1 MLSERESFL
10 HVLCC
15 AGECTDIAVRNMA
28 QLLFS
33 LVLNKVL
40 ELNVP
45 YREEIEV
52 LYTKLLLKPL
62 ELLDQKIGNA
72 IAGGAI
78 PAGALPGASPS
89 SAGASPSDKD
99 KM

>member
-1 MLSERESFL
+1 
-10 HVLCC
+10 
-15 AGECTDIAVRNMA
+15 MA